1 MDSVASQWCY
11 LPERF
16 PTTAALAS
24 PQLWESLLELLPD
37 ASDPPT
43 LTLAVKSRQSR
54 IRQSKDL
61 ATVLV
66 KVRQASKA
74 ELREASRDVSFL
86 RTSLFRL
93 SLQSRARVGQYN
105 GHSTSSTS
113 ARFDAT
119 TNLWTSSL

>member
-1 MDSVASQWCY
+1 MDSVASQWGY
-11 LPERF
+11 LPEHF

-74 ELREASRDVSFL
+74 ELREAGRDVSFP
-86 RTSLFRL
+86 REHL
-93 SLQSRARVGQYN
+93 SPG
-105 GHSTSSTS
+105 
-113 ARFDAT
+113 
-119 TNLWTSSL
+119 